1 MRKTLLAIAS
11 MAVSLYGYSQCE
23 DVFISEYTEGGGNNK
38 AVEIYNPTANPI
50 DLSNY
55 TLKRYSNG
63 STTNPDILQ
72 LSGIINPYDVV
83 VIANGQLDSVPL
95 GGGGISPPCDPAL
108 QALADILGNDYPD
121 PMYMNGDDALTIEKN
136 GGVFVDIFGKPG
148 EDPGVAWTNDTT
160 ANPPFTDSNGGDWWT
175 ANETLRRK
183 ASVKQ
188 GVTTLPAS
196 FNPTIEWDTL
206 GWQNWTGFGEHGC
219 ECDPNYVSLTE
230 TDPIA
235 LRVFPNPIQ
244 NNALQIRASKDIALV
259 EVYNVIGQPIHRV
272 TPTANAQRITIEPF
286 SNAKGV
292 YVIQVRFTDGQSRT
306 QRVIKK

>member
-1 MRKTLLAIAS
+1 MRKTILALASIALSS
-11 MAVSLYGYSQCE
+11 MSYGQCE

-72 LSGIINPYDVV
+72 LSGTINPYDVV
-83 VIANGQLDSVPL
+83 VITNGQLDSVPL

-108 QALADILGNDYPD
+108 MALADILGNPYPD
-121 PMYMNGDDALTIEKN
+121 PLYMNGDDALTIEKN

-188 GVTTLPAS
+188 GVTSLPAS

-206 GWQNWTGFGEHGC
+206 GWQNWSGLGEHGC
-219 ECDPNYVSLTE
+219 ECDPNYVGLGE
-230 TDPIA
+230 LQEVA
-235 LRVFPNPIQ
+235 LRVYPNPIQ
-244 NNALQIRASKDIALV
+244 NNALHIQASKAIV
-259 EVYNVIGQPIHRV
+259 NIEVYNVIGQPIYRLQPAMGTQRV
-272 TPTANAQRITIEPF
+272 SIEPF
-286 SNAKGV
+286 SASKGV
-292 YVIQVRFTDGQSRT
+292 YVIQVQFEDGQSRT
-306 QRVIKK
+306 QRVVKK